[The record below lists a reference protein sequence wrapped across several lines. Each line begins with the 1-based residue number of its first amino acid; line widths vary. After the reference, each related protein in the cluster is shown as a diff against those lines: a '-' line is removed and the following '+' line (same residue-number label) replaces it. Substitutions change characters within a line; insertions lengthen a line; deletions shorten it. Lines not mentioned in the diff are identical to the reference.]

1 VDAAVAT
8 LADQAT
14 PWIRSCA
21 LIGLLV
27 LSTCG
32 QTALAETLSFK
43 CEEQDAGQP
52 AEMTAIYEGEQSGTL
67 KLVASFGE
75 IELPATMGTRTR
87 EIEGMGL
94 KATGIRASGPAIV
107 KMPDRASIE
116 ACIAAKTKP
125 DQAGDEDIFSLLLE
139 SCRPAAQLGKAP
151 IEVKAS
157 VEIAMMHAE
166 SAGQPPDVEV
176 YVKRTYLEKSA
187 VPGGT
192 FAIESFPPP
201 KCALAGDR

>member
-1 VDAAVAT
+1 MPAPISVEAAVAT

-52 AEMTAIYEGEQSGTL
+52 AEITAIYESEQSGTL

-75 IELPATMGTRTR
+75 IELPATMGT
-87 EIEGMGL
+87 
-94 KATGIRASGPAIV
+94 
-107 KMPDRASIE
+107 
-116 ACIAAKTKP
+116 
-125 DQAGDEDIFSLLLE
+125 
-139 SCRPAAQLGKAP
+139 
-151 IEVKAS
+151 
-157 VEIAMMHAE
+157 MMM
-166 SAGQPPDVEV
+166 S
-176 YVKRTYLEKSA
+176 
-187 VPGGT
+187 
-192 FAIESFPPP
+192 
-201 KCALAGDR
+201 